1 MRAFC
6 LRILRHI
13 RYSPAHPIQ
22 FPFFWLVLSWPWDI
36 FWWFLYKAVW
46 IQKSV
51 HVGINWII
59 VLKNSDGEIEN
70 ITATLLIH
78 GSSIDRG
85 DYVERENYIAYF
97 KTFKDLRLPYKIMF
111 SPLTDKQ
118 FEKPRIEIELDYL
131 FHRK

>member
-1 MRAFC
+1 MSFLCRFSN
-6 LRILRHI
+6 LQTKYKVEITNNE
-13 RYSPAHPIQ
+13 PIEKY
-22 FPFFWLVLSWPWDI
+22 LE
-36 FWWFLYKAVW
+36 
-46 IQKSV
+46 
-51 HVGINWII
+51 NI
-59 VLKNSDGEIEN
+59 VVVKNSDGEIEN

-78 GSSIDRG
+78 GSSIDKG

-97 KTFKDLRLPYKIMF
+97 KSFKNLRLPFKILF